1 MCFLFRFLAR
11 YVILIRWLE
20 TTWDTLTTHSLD
32 WATGCEQSRFRV
44 PGRQHRHTGQHAGWC
59 RAAWRLAI
67 DSTILWNSS
76 HCCVLYHSCCLAR
89 YEILQHSFTHKS
101 CILPSHLML
110 CLLFTMKGRSWET
123 KMAQKQ
129 EGLCCNVWL
138 YSEGEMLRCQI
149 AGGGLC
155 REVFCWNWIHLTMK
169 PGRQGSPTWVWKHR
183 SHFAEERIVEAKHL
197 RFQGFLPR
205 TWRGPPHHRPSE
217 PIVDS
222 DQQHLGSPQS
232 ASHQF
237 SCKRCLQ
244 NLAAFPI
251 GSSWCRLAPSCL
263 WLSCCDH
270 QSWKIQLKSPVLS
283 SHGFHEKEG

>member
-1 MCFLFRFLAR
+1 MWYWSDDLKPHGTPSPYIAWTEPQAVSSPVFVSLGANIGTPVNMLVDAVLHGDWPSIPQYCGTVLIAVSFI
-11 YVILIRWLE
+11 ILVAWHGTKSYNTVLLIK
-20 TTWDTLTTHSLD
+20 
-32 WATGCEQSRFRV
+32 
-44 PGRQHRHTGQHAGWC
+44 
-59 RAAWRLAI
+59 AAY
-67 DSTILWNSS
+67 
-76 HCCVLYHSCCLAR
+76 YHL
-89 YEILQHSFTHKS
+89 
-101 CILPSHLML
+101 HLML

-155 REVFCWNWIHLTMK
+155 RGVFCWNWIHLTMK

-237 SCKRCLQ
+237 SHKKCLQ

-263 WLSCCDH
+263 WLFCCDH